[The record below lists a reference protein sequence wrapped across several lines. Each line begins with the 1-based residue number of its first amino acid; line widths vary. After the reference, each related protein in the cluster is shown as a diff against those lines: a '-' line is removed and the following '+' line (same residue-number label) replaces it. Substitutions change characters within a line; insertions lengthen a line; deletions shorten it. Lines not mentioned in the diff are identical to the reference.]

1 MIFHDYL
8 ERRRAEVDGAL
19 DALLPSSAGPAARLK
34 ETMRYAVFS
43 GGKRLRP
50 VLVLASCEA
59 FGGRVEDALAPAA
72 ALEMVHTYSLI
83 HDDLPAMDDDDLRRG
98 RPTAHIAFGEAEA
111 ILAGDALLTLAFE
124 VMATHP
130 AGETAAS
137 RRAEAVA
144 VLARRAGH
152 SGMVGGQLADL
163 LAERRPPA
171 EAPLEWIHRHKTGAL
186 LAASVEIGA
195 LHAGASAADLAGIAR
210 YGEAMGL
217 AFQITDDVLDRTAS
231 AAELGKT
238 PGKDVKSGKA
248 TYPALIGLDE
258 SRQEA
263 KRLVALALEAIPG
276 CVKEPAVLEALARY
290 AVDRAH

>member
-1 MIFHDYL
+1 MTFGTYL
-8 ERRRAEVDGAL
+8 ERRRAEVDLAL
-19 DALLPSSAGPAARLK
+19 DALLPPASGPASRLH

-59 FGGRVEDALAPAA
+59 FGGSLEDALGPAA
-72 ALEMVHTYSLI
+72 AVEMVHTYSLI

-98 RPTAHIAFGEAEA
+98 RPTVHKAFGEAEA

-124 VMATHP
+124 VTATRP
-130 AGETAAS
+130 AGDLLAS
-137 RRAEAVA
+137 RRADAVA
-144 VLARRAGH
+144 VLARAAGH
-152 SGMVGGQLADL
+152 AGMVGGQLADL

-186 LAASVEIGA
+186 LAASVAIGA
-195 LHAGASAADLAGIAR
+195 LHAGAAADDLAAIVR

-231 AAELGKT
+231 AEALGKT

-248 TYPALIGLDE
+248 TYPALLGLDE
-258 SRQEA
+258 SRREA
-263 KRLVALALEAIPG
+263 GRLVAVALEAVPVS
-276 CVKEPAVLEALARY
+276 VKEPAILEALARY

>member
-1 MIFHDYL
+1 MTFGAYL
-8 ERRRAEVDGAL
+8 LRRRAEVDRVL
-19 DALLPSSAGPAARLK
+19 EALLPRSAGPAARLL

-50 VLVLASCEA
+50 VLTLASCEA
-59 FGGRVEDALAPAA
+59 FGGRIEDALAPAA
-72 ALEMVHTYSLI
+72 AVEMVHTYSLI

-98 RPTAHIAFGEAEA
+98 RPTAHKAFGEAEA

-124 VMATHP
+124 VMATCP
-130 AGETAAS
+130 AGEALAF

-171 EAPLEWIHRHKTGAL
+171 EAPIEWIHRHKTGAL

-195 LHAGASAADLAGIAR
+195 LHAGAAANDLAAIAR

-231 AAELGKT
+231 AEALGKT
-238 PGKDVKSGKA
+238 PGKDEKSGKA
-248 TYPALIGLDE
+248 TYPALVGLDE
-258 SRQEA
+258 SRREA
-263 KRLVALALEAIPG
+263 GRLVALALEAIPS